1 MASRKTIY
9 PHEMLIAVIARR
21 INEMTKCDHILR
33 KSLEDAT
40 VRDMEV
46 PELGPCSVCNNE
58 ILMLPIKAFTV
69 LSCGHVY
76 HRLFIEKKLLHT
88 STGVCPFPDCRQNVE
103 KIDDDSPE
111 VANRRDS
118 QSSTSSV
125 VGRME
130 KQLQINTSEVI
141 PEEEEPD
148 QEMDVD
154 EETTKPNASKRHTRT
169 MKASKKLYDEVKDQL
184 PKEVTKIAV
193 RKKSDRTRKIY
204 DLFFHISDDKIQ
216 KDGSNPTTKNILPT
230 LGLVFL
236 STTDENPLIVRYP
249 LSGSGIVATPS

>member
-154 EETTKPNASKRHTRT
+154 EETTKPNAS
-169 MKASKKLYDEVKDQL
+169 SKKRANVATDSSPSKKTKELKREDSIEKLYKKLSVIELYLKISNAEEWNKKARHEV
-184 PKEVTKIAV
+184 
-193 RKKSDRTRKIY
+193 
-204 DLFFHISDDKIQ
+204 
-216 KDGSNPTTKNILPT
+216 
-230 LGLVFL
+230 
-236 STTDENPLIVRYP
+236 
-249 LSGSGIVATPS
+249 IVAYYYFGEELEKRLAHYRKTYEDHESIKKAL

>member
-154 EETTKPNASKRHTRT
+154 EETTKPNAS
-169 MKASKKLYDEVKDQL
+169 SKKRANLIRELSSDTTRLSEIKEKRGLHREALQEV
-184 PKEVTKIAV
+184 E
-193 RKKSDRTRKIY
+193 RDRT
-204 DLFFHISDDKIQ
+204 LF
-216 KDGSNPTTKNILPT
+216 KNIQC
-230 LGLVFL
+230 
-236 STTDENPLIVRYP
+236 
-249 LSGSGIVATPS
+249 